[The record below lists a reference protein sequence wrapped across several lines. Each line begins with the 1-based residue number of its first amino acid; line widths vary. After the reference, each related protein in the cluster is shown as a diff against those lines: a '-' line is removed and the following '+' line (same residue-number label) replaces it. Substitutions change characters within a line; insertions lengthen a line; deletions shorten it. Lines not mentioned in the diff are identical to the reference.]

1 MRTLIIAKR
10 SGGTRVVVASGKR
23 RKAEC
28 RRSVARITEKAAE
41 MDPLGVAH
49 GFVRGRS
56 PVTMAE
62 AHVGHQFTMSFDLAD
77 CFDHVTADKLG
88 GKLEPYGMHIALVD
102 GVARQGL
109 PTSPACANLAMVE
122 LDQAILGLL
131 DEIGGSVVYTRYADD
146 LVFSFDDP
154 ALIPVLWQRIPEIAT
169 GLDWPINRSKT
180 RVQSAKAGRRMI
192 CGIAV
197 GQDGIHPSRDVRRRL
212 RAARHQ
218 GNEAQA
224 RGLAEWAALKL
235 PRAER
240 ARRGEADGIAA

>member
-1 MRTLIIAKR
+1 MRTLRIAKR
-10 SGGTRVVVASGKR
+10 SGGTRVVVVPGRR

-28 RRSVARITEKAAE
+28 RQAVARIAEKAAK
-41 MDPLGVAH
+41 MGWRGVAH
-49 GFVRGRS
+49 GFVQSLS

-62 AHVGHQFTMSFDLAD
+62 THVGYEFTLSFDLAD
-77 CFDHVTADKLG
+77 CFDHVTADKLV
-88 GKLEPYGMHIALVD
+88 GKLEPRDMQVALVD

-122 LDQAILGLL
+122 LDHAIQR
-131 DEIGGSVVYTRYADD
+131 EFMWKVVYTRYADD

-154 ALIPVLWQRIPEIAT
+154 ALIPVLRQRIPEIAER
-169 GLDWPINRSKT
+169 LDWPINQSKT

-197 GQDGIHPSRDVRRRL
+197 GQNEIHPSRDVRRRL

-218 GNEAQA
+218 GHEAQA

-240 ARRGEADGIAA
+240 ARRSEADGIAA